1 MATYNPKRKI
11 NSAGT
16 LEEINFRAKYD
27 GDGNEIVAT
36 YATKGE
42 LAEGCIPVI
51 ETSAASADDLPADA
65 TAYYH
70 FSAPV
75 SVTVQGFT
83 LYYDMVLCIKTLTTS
98 GTRYI
103 QIIQGAS
110 TSAYYECY
118 RSKYVTSGGD
128 VNSVAWSVWTA
139 RDRAASASYAGLMSA
154 NNYGNLNTA
163 ATYLKYYYL
172 NGAYHYIGGQG
183 TATHSSGKYQHIG
196 RYITSGTVSGT
207 AAVCFTNCSGTV
219 TVSGTTCKVY
229 LSNSPN
235 LTVNGITAD
244 NWPNVSIDGV
254 RSYNYTTSNSSTD
267 FKFSSTSI
275 TGAVTGNYTDRN
287 LLVTVVG
294 KEVRV
299 RGEVKLYRS
308 TSVTATTIYIK
319 LPSLLPLG
327 NVVTHYDPIQ
337 QVQNVSN
344 IDGDRHPVVVS
355 DPSKLFLYK
364 LYGANGLAD
373 YYIRWPDI
381 STSSSSP
388 SIFMLDFTYTTK

>member
-16 LEEINFRAKYD
+16 LEEINFQAKYD
-27 GDGNEIVAT
+27 GDGNEIVDT
-36 YATKGE
+36 YATKEE

-51 ETSAASADDLPADA
+51 ETSAASADDLPTEA

-70 FSAPV
+70 FSSPV

-103 QIIQGAS
+103 QIVQGAS

-118 RSKYVTSGGD
+118 RSKYVTSDGNASA
-128 VNSVAWSVWTA
+128 VSWSVWTA

-154 NNYGNLNTA
+154 SNYGNLNTA

-183 TATHSSGKYQHIG
+183 TATHSSGKYRHIG
-196 RYITSGTVSGT
+196 RYIASGTVSGT
-207 AAVCFTNCSGTV
+207 AEVCFTNCSGTV

-235 LTVNGITAD
+235 LTVNGITAE

-267 FKFSSTSI
+267 FKFSSAST

-344 IDGDRHPVVVS
+344 IDSDRRPVVVS
-355 DPSKLFLYK
+355 DPDKLFLYK
-364 LYGANGLAD
+364 LYGANGLPD
-373 YYIRWPDI
+373 YYIRWEDI

>member
-1 MATYNPKRKI
+1 MATYNPKRKV
-11 NSAGT
+11 NSAGN

-27 GDGNEIVAT
+27 GDGNEIVTT
-36 YATKGE
+36 YATKEEVGS
-42 LAEGCIPVI
+42 GIPVI
-51 ETSAASADDLPADA
+51 ETSAASADDLPTDA

-70 FSAPV
+70 FSSPV

-103 QIIQGAS
+103 QIMQGAS

-118 RSKYVTSGGD
+118 RSKYVASGGD
-128 VNSVAWSVWTA
+128 VNSAAWSVWTA
-139 RDRAASASYAGLMSA
+139 RDRAASASYAGLMSTS
-154 NNYGNLNTA
+154 NYNNLNTA

-183 TATHSSGKYQHIG
+183 TATHSSGKYRHIG

-207 AAVCFTNCSGTV
+207 AEVCFTNCSGTV

-235 LTVNGITAD
+235 LTVNGITAN
-244 NWPNVSIDGV
+244 NWPNVYIDGV

-299 RGEVKLYRS
+299 RGEVKIYRS
-308 TSVTATTIYIK
+308 TSVTETTIYIK

-344 IDGDRHPVVVS
+344 IGSDRHPVVIS

-364 LYGANGLAD
+364 LYGANGLSD
-373 YYIRWPDI
+373 YYIRWEDI

-388 SIFMLDFTYTTK
+388 SIFMLDFTYTTT

>member
-1 MATYNPKRKI
+1 M
-11 NSAGT
+11 
-16 LEEINFRAKYD
+16 
-27 GDGNEIVAT
+27 
-36 YATKGE
+36 
-42 LAEGCIPVI
+42 
-51 ETSAASADDLPADA
+51 
-65 TAYYH
+65 
-70 FSAPV
+70 
-75 SVTVQGFT
+75 
-83 LYYDMVLCIKTLTTS
+83 
-98 GTRYI
+98 
-103 QIIQGAS
+103 
-110 TSAYYECY
+110 
-118 RSKYVTSGGD
+118 
-128 VNSVAWSVWTA
+128 AWSVWTA

-154 NNYGNLNTA
+154 SNYGNLNTA

-183 TATHSSGKYQHIG
+183 TATHSSGKYRHIG
-196 RYITSGTVSGT
+196 RYIASGTVGGT
-207 AAVCFTNCSGTV
+207 AEVCFTNCSGTV

-235 LTVNGITAD
+235 LTVNGITAE

-267 FKFSSTSI
+267 FKFSSAST